1 VSWYS
6 VTEVAPGVHL
16 IVEPHVCAARIF
28 SSCAAATVV
37 VWASAAW
44 QARSGSA
51 ALREAKDGEIAPLVG
66 QLERARAA

>member
-1 VSWYS
+1 
-6 VTEVAPGVHL
+6 
-16 IVEPHVCAARIF
+16 
-28 SSCAAATVV
+28 V

-44 QARSGSA
+44 RACSGSA